1 MKALTAFFTL
11 NALVARLVTDC
22 FCGAGAIDPVFCREP
37 IVVLDMDPNRCPIV
51 VLDIDP
57 TLSARPSCAF
67 SADFLFPTIVD
78 LKKTFGIAGQ
88 SDECL
93 ITRVKEYQPEN
104 SP

>member
-11 NALVARLVTDC
+11 NALVARFVTDC

-67 SADFLFPTIVD
+67 SADFLFPTMVD
-78 LKKTFGIAGQ
+78 LKEIFGIVGQ

-93 ITRVKEYQPEN
+93 ITRVKE
-104 SP
+104 